1 MSLGPFSQ
9 TRSFQKILGCRVF
22 TRQATRTLS
31 SSWPPKLESA
41 TGRARKRRRR
51 LETQA
56 RVNPKI
62 EEETTTI
69 TSPKGWRVL
78 WPNMQENQDKS
89 KWAVPSRE
97 DFRRAIKGY
106 KATWAAGLRGDQEVP
121 GEGKDT
127 DSQEGFDIKE
137 NFSRNSEALR
147 EEAQELGKELSK
159 RSGIKNQ
166 EDLKNIATEIMKL
179 ATECLKEFMAGYRQ
193 GRDQEV
199 EKMIHEYFQE
209 EEQEN
214 KVHNVSSRRRRKPK
228 RAVLRR

>member
-1 MSLGPFSQ
+1 M
-9 TRSFQKILGCRVF
+9 
-22 TRQATRTLS
+22 
-31 SSWPPKLESA
+31 
-41 TGRARKRRRR
+41 
-51 LETQA
+51 
-56 RVNPKI
+56 
-62 EEETTTI
+62 
-69 TSPKGWRVL
+69 
-78 WPNMQENQDKS
+78 
-89 KWAVPSRE
+89 
-97 DFRRAIKGY
+97 
-106 KATWAAGLRGDQEVP
+106 P
-121 GEGKDT
+121 GEKQDT

-209 EEQEN
+209 EQEN
-214 KVHNVSSRRRRKPK
+214 EVHNVSSRRRRKPK